1 MKQVAPL
8 RYGVIFKKA
17 FSHVEIFKAFVKD
30 VLGLDLEI
38 ERVETEKQF
47 LPAIGYVAARFDLYA
62 EDKKNRVIVEIQHVR
77 EPDHYDRFLYY
88 HCVAMLEQ
96 VSKFD
101 NYKPDLS
108 VYTIVLLTSGDK
120 HKRDIAVIEFDPK
133 DLQGQPLHEM
143 RHKIIYLCPKYIN
156 EQTPPACREWLRAI
170 EDTLDEE
177 VNEADYEHIEIR
189 QVFDYIK
196 KDTVSPQER
205 ARIIDENQSLAR
217 FNKGQETGL
226 KRGLKKG
233 LQQGLQQGL
242 EQGRRETAQKLIAK
256 GLDIEFIAEATGLAP
271 AEIAA
276 LQNEI

>member
-47 LPAIGYVAARFDLYA
+47 SPAIGYVAARFDLYA

-101 NYKPDLS
+101 NYKPNLS

-120 HKRDIAVIEFDPK
+120 HKRDMAVIDFDPK
-133 DLQGQPLHEM
+133 DLQGRPLHEM

-156 EQTPPACREWLRAI
+156 DQTPPACREWLRAI

-177 VNEADYEHIEIR
+177 VNETDYERIEIR
-189 QVFDYIK
+189 QVFDYIE
-196 KDTVSPQER
+196 KDTVSPEER
-205 ARIIDENQSLAR
+205 ARVIDENQSLAR
-217 FNKGQETGL
+217 FNKGKEEGL
-226 KRGLKKG
+226 EE
-233 LQQGLQQGL
+233 GLQQGL
-242 EQGRRETAQKLIAK
+242 EQGLEQARRETAQKLLAK
-256 GLDIEFIAEATGLAP
+256 GLDIAFIAEATGLTP
-271 AEIAA
+271 TEIVAW
-276 LQNEI
+276 QPEI